1 MIFINNFMSTF
12 LKIVVAIIVVLI
24 VLGVLR
30 TWQLERS
37 ANQKVF
43 AGGTVPN
50 PLPNGLYNGT
60 VPGHTVSW
68 LGKKF
73 FATGESASGGDASEG
88 TGINV
93 FTPLDMKLSNGVT
106 TTEKYPFKTYIGK
119 GAHDGALDVIK
130 IDYNIAGNP
139 LWLRPIL
146 DEIVEISP
154 GHYLGK
160 LQLRIIPG
168 YPFTL
173 TYFELTK

>member
-1 MIFINNFMSTF
+1 MSTF
-12 LKIVVAIIVVLI
+12 LKIIVAIIAVLI

-30 TWQLERS
+30 TRQLERS

-73 FATGESASGGDASEG
+73 FATGESASGGDAPEG

-93 FTPLDMKLSNGVT
+93 FAPLDIKLSNGVT
-106 TTEKYPFKTYIGK
+106 TSEKYPFKTSVGK
-119 GAHDGALDVIK
+119 GAHDGTLDVIK
-130 IDYNIAGNP
+130 IDYNIPGNP
-139 LWLRPIL
+139 LWLKPIL
-146 DEIVEISP
+146 DEVVEVSP
-154 GHYLGK
+154 NKFLGK

-173 TYFELTK
+173 TYFELAK

>member
-1 MIFINNFMSTF
+1 MSTL
-12 LKIVVAIIVVLI
+12 LKIIVAIIVVLI
-24 VLGVLR
+24 VLGFLR

-93 FTPLDMKLSNGVT
+93 FQNGSGT
-106 TTEKYPFKTYIGK
+106 SEKYPFKTYIGK

-139 LWLRPIL
+139 LWLKPIL
-146 DEIVEISP
+146 DEIVEVSP
-154 GHYLGK
+154 NKFLGK